1 MCDAMCQTVE
11 LMMQSSL
18 ATLDAAVQTIEIAVE
33 ARTGGQ
39 DSSGFNRG
47 ESAEVGGFV
56 KDEKMDDE
64 DELKDERMNLDNS
77 GIGNSALM
85 HTDDNSLEKEGS
97 AGNVTQ
103 QQTEESAC
111 QQKNLCPEERVK
123 EERQETLSEK
133 IEMEE
138 ENKVSNAKVEI
149 LSKLKPKKVSGK
161 ITKKSKAGKKFFDT
175 FSSTTCS
182 NKY

>member
-33 ARTGGQ
+33 ARTDGQ
-39 DSSGFNRG
+39 DSSVVNR

-123 EERQETLSEK
+123 EEQQETLSAK

-149 LSKLKPKKVSGK
+149 VSKLKPKKASGK
-161 ITKKSKAGKKFFDT
+161 MTKKSKAGKKFFET
-175 FSSTTCS
+175 FSSTTSS